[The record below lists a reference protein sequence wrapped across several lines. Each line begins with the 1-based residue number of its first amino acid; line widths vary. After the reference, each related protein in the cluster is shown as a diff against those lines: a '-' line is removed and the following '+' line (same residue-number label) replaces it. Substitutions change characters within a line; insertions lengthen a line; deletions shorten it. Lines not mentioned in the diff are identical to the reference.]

1 MIDDGSS
8 DNTSNIVNKKFPD
21 VILIKGDGN
30 LWWSGATNLGIR
42 FAMESGAIT
51 FGDNGPQAQYWT
63 PVGVDEYSAVSG
75 LSEAVYIES
84 PLIGVDGNPI
94 VAPGYLIIIIFVM
107 IGVLLGY
114 IISLRNL
121 ISYRSEMSSL
131 IKKNKEISDEL
142 DGLRNVAV
150 GEEFNF
156 NDKE

>member
-1 MIDDGSS
+1 MLRLLKILFFLAFLAGTFFLFDKNSEPI
-8 DNTSNIVNKKFPD
+8 NIYFF
-21 VILIKGDGN
+21 KGD
-30 LWWSGATNLGIR
+30 
-42 FAMESGAIT
+42 
-51 FGDNGPQAQYWT
+51 
-63 PVGVDEYSAVSG
+63 
-75 LSEAVYIES
+75 
-84 PLIGVDGNPI
+84 PI
-94 VAPGYLIIIIFVM
+94 VAPGYLVIIVFVM

>member
-1 MIDDGSS
+1 MFRLLKILFFLAFLAGTFFLFDRNS
-8 DNTSNIVNKKFPD
+8 DPINIYFF
-21 VILIKGDGN
+21 KGD
-30 LWWSGATNLGIR
+30 
-42 FAMESGAIT
+42 
-51 FGDNGPQAQYWT
+51 
-63 PVGVDEYSAVSG
+63 
-75 LSEAVYIES
+75 
-84 PLIGVDGNPI
+84 PI
-94 VAPGYLIIIIFVM
+94 VAPGNLIIIIFVM